1 MNGRYENIL
10 LDLDGTVIDSGE
22 GITKCV
28 QYALKALGIEVT
40 ELSELYP
47 FIGPP
52 LQESFRSFY
61 HLSERQIEFA
71 VNKYRERYEEK
82 GIYENVLYEGIPE
95 LLEKWNRK
103 GKRVILCTSKPEI
116 FAVRILE
123 DYQLRDDFAFIGGA
137 TLDGK
142 RNTKSEVIAYS
153 LQKCRIEDK
162 AGTIMVG
169 DRKYDIEGAKQLGL
183 DSAGVLYG
191 YGDRAEFLKA
201 GADYIVENV
210 FELGELI
217 S

>member
-1 MNGRYENIL
+1 MNRCYKNIL

-28 QYALKALGIEVT
+28 QYALEALGIEVT
-40 ELSELYP
+40 ELSKLYP

-52 LQESFRSFY
+52 LHEAFRSFY
-61 HLSERQIEFA
+61 HLSERQIAFA
-71 VNKYRERYEEK
+71 VKKYRERYEEK

-95 LLEKWNRK
+95 LLEEWNRK

-116 FAVRILE
+116 FAARILE
-123 DYQLRDDFAFIGGA
+123 DYQLRDVFAFIGGA
-137 TLDGK
+137 SLNGQ
-142 RNTKSEVIAYS
+142 RNTKSDVIAYC
-153 LQKCRIEDK
+153 LKKCSIEDK

-169 DRKYDIEGAKQLGL
+169 DRKYDVEGAKQLGL